1 MLLGSIIAIGASLT
15 GCGTNYGP
23 IDTKEFEATVSS
35 VGEGKMGPGPMS
47 ILKTVRDTETFSPAE
62 CSILIPLKDGSPYR
76 LSELDQN
83 DPGYYLD
90 FNSSTPQPNRQFE
103 KDYRGSARL
112 FPDETKASA
121 YYNDVA
127 QALRTC
133 PVLDTTFEG
142 KTTRSYWSPPNSPIA
157 PNILTWKG
165 PLFTGM
171 MIQKHNMILLV
182 TPTSKTPPDIIPDA
196 GAIARKM
203 GAW

>member
-1 MLLGSIIAIGASLT
+1 MFLGSIVAISTGLA

-23 IDTKEFEATVSS
+23 IDNKEFEATVSS
-35 VGEGKMGPGPMS
+35 VGEGKITSGPVS
-47 ILKTVRDTETFSPAE
+47 DLKTIRDSETFSPEE
-62 CSILIPLKDGSPYR
+62 CSILTPLKYGSPYK

-83 DPGYYLD
+83 DPGYSLD

-103 KDYRGSARL
+103 KDYRGNARL

-127 QALRTC
+127 QALRNC
-133 PVLDTTFEG
+133 PFLDTTFEG
-142 KTTRSYWSPPNSPIA
+142 KTTRFYWSPPNSPIA
-157 PNILTWKG
+157 PNILTWKN

-182 TPTSKTPPDIIPDA
+182 TSTSTTPPDISTDA
-196 GAIARKM
+196 GAVARKM